1 MTTNLIQTKSILAKL
16 LAGEDINVI
25 HQSGITTASFDLKS
39 RTMYLPVWQ
48 DMDEYLYD
56 LLVGHENGHA
66 LWTPEEGW
74 HDAID
79 EHGRAFKSF
88 MNVVEDVRIER
99 LIKRKYPG
107 IARSFARGYAHL
119 YEQDFFGIKK
129 VRDLSKLNLIDRINI
144 HCKVGTHVHVP
155 FTDEERDVLHEVQS
169 TETFKQ
175 VLDLAYRIFERVKKE
190 EQDKLNS
197 MEDLTEELMKQFG
210 GMDDEDFEM
219 SEEDFEDMMNDFA
232 DEQDESGSTSGS
244 DEDGEEGETESDDS
258 VDDSTDGEEGENGEN
273 SESGEESDE
282 ESDGSANDSSDDS
295 DDDSEESS
303 SDDHLKGGEEG
314 GTNESNDWDE
324 SDGSESGESEDDDEE
339 EPESITDRTFRSREK
354 ELCVT
359 NVEYH
364 HFTLPEPI
372 LENIVVPC
380 EAVVKQFFIA
390 YDEANPSNYPI
401 AKGCM
406 KEFNDTNGK
415 FINMLVK
422 EFEMRKNAS
431 QYARQRQAKTG
442 ELDMN
447 KLHLY
452 KFSNDLFKKATI
464 VPKGKSHGLI
474 MYVDM
479 SGSMYD
485 VFGPTIEQALI
496 LATFCK
502 KVGIPF
508 DIYGFSDSNTNL
520 HVMMR
525 DGTLPDT
532 FGLSNKFKLH
542 GSEKLIIKDKGF
554 HLRHLI
560 GSDLN
565 NTTYRKAMQMLAVV
579 AYNYKRHSTTGKYAL
594 SYFHWGSAGFELG
607 STPFTQTT
615 LASRKMIESFRN
627 NNKLDIVN
635 VIYLTDG
642 QGGNCFTFAG
652 VPSNY
657 SYGDTD
663 RKTHKIIMTD
673 SKTKQKIE
681 FTQRYGEQQSKVTD
695 FVQNITGCKHIGYYI
710 CSMNECRSELKRYMM
725 MHDQKEADAA
735 QKSYKLNKFFAVPH
749 LGYDKYFFIAM
760 PKTNVSDEDYDLDAD
775 WNARRMATAFKKAQD
790 SKKRNRM
797 LINQFAEEI
806 AA

>member
-1 MTTNLIQTKSILAKL
+1 MTSKLIQTKSILAKL
-16 LAGEDINVI
+16 LAGEDINVV
-25 HQSGITTASFDLKS
+25 HKSGISTASFDLQS
-39 RTMYLPVWQ
+39 RTMSLPVWQ
-48 DMDEYLYD
+48 DMDGYMYD

-66 LWTPEEGW
+66 LWTPKEGW
-74 HDAID
+74 HNAID
-79 EHGRAFKSF
+79 DHGISFKSF
-88 MNVVEDVRIER
+88 MNVVEDARIEK

-107 IARSFARGYAHL
+107 IARSFAKGYADL
-119 YEQDFFGIKK
+119 YDRDFFGIKK
-129 VRDLSKLNLIDRINI
+129 INDLGKLNLIDRINI

-155 FTDEERDVLHEVQS
+155 FTDEERDILHEVQN

-175 VLDLAYRIFERVKKE
+175 VLELSKRIFDKVKEDEK
-190 EQDKLNS
+190 DKLNN

-219 SEEDFEDMMNDFA
+219 SEEDFEDMMDDFA
-232 DEQDESGSTSGS
+232 DEQGESGSTSGS
-244 DEDGEEGETESDDS
+244 DEDGEEGETETNDS
-258 VDDSTDGEEGENGEN
+258 VDDSSDDSSEGNGEN
-273 SESGEESDE
+273 SESGEESD
-282 ESDGSANDSSDDS
+282 DSANDSVDDSSDDS
-295 DDDSEESS
+295 DDEQQSG
-303 SDDHLKGGEEG
+303 DDHAKGGEQG
-314 GTNESNDWDE
+314 GTNESDDWDE
-324 SDGSESGESEDDDEE
+324 SDGSESGEGEDDDE

-354 ELCVT
+354 ELCAS

-364 HFTLPEPI
+364 NFTLPEPI
-372 LENIVVPC
+372 LENIIVPC

-406 KEFNDTNGK
+406 KEFNDNNGQ

-452 KFSNDLFKKATI
+452 KFSNDLFRKQTI
-464 VPKGKSHGLI
+464 VPKGKSHGLV

-508 DIYGFSDSNTNL
+508 DIYGFSDSRTNL
-520 HVMMR
+520 NVMMR
-525 DGTLPDT
+525 DGTLDSN
-532 FGLSNKFKLH
+532 FGLSNKFKMH
-542 GSEKLIIKDKGF
+542 GNEKLMIKDKGF

-579 AYNYKRHSTTGKYAL
+579 SYNYKRHGTTGKYAL

-607 STPFTQTT
+607 CTPFTQTT
-615 LASRKMIESFRN
+615 LASRKMVEDFRDN
-627 NNKLDIVN
+627 HKLDIVN

-642 QGGNCFTFAG
+642 AGGNCFTFAG

-657 SYGDTD
+657 SYSDKD

-673 SKTKQKIE
+673 RKSKQKIE
-681 FTQRYGEQQSKVTD
+681 FTQAYGEQQRKVTS
-695 FVQNITGCKHIGYYI
+695 FVQEITGCKHIGYYI
-710 CSMNECRSELKRYMM
+710 CSQSECRRELRSYMARN
-725 MHDQKEADAA
+725 DQKEADAA
-735 QKSYKLNKFFAVPH
+735 QKSYKLNKYFAVPH
-749 LGYDKYFFIAM
+749 IGYDKYFFIAM
-760 PKTNVSDEDYDLDAD
+760 PKTNVSDDDYEIDED
-775 WNARRMATAFKKAQD
+775 WNSRRMATAFRKAQD